1 MRSPLVVNG
10 KNLYLGYSCGMN
22 EAQFIE
28 MLQQE
33 DYPDPVEVRQAPNG
47 SLGEHSHP
55 FAVKALVI
63 DGSINITIQD
73 NRKTY
78 SIGDVFQLGFEEP
91 HSESYGPTGVVY
103 LASRNH

>member
-1 MRSPLVVNG
+1 
-10 KNLYLGYSCGMN
+10 MN

-63 DGSINITIQD
+63 DGSINITIQG

>member
-1 MRSPLVVNG
+1 
-10 KNLYLGYSCGMN
+10 MN
-22 EAQFIE
+22 TTQFIE

-63 DGSINITIQD
+63 DGSIDITIQD

-78 SIGDVFQLGFEEP
+78 SLGDVFQLGFEEL
-91 HSESYGPTGVVY
+91 HSESYGPTGVIY